1 MTSVKVAVRVRPLNK
16 REIDL
21 ESKFIIQMHGKK
33 TTITNTKMVEEKLE
47 GVSDSTREAMRVK
60 DFTFDFS
67 FWTVDREDTETYC
80 DQEKVYK
87 CLGVDVVDSAYEG
100 YNACV
105 FAYGQTG
112 SGKTYTM
119 MGPHDD
125 VGLIPRICQELF
137 HRMTDE
143 TTSYRTEVS
152 YLEIYNEKVRDL
164 LKVTNA
170 HNVVHNL
177 RVREHPKEGP
187 YVQGLSKYIVHSF
200 GEIESLMQKG
210 NSVRTTASTNM
221 NDVSSRSHALFTIVF
236 TQATIKDGIP
246 SEKMSKVH
254 LVDLAGSERAT
265 ATGATGQRLR
275 EGGSINK
282 SLVSLGTVIKQL
294 AEVSEKGLKSAKGHF
309 IPYRDSVLTWL
320 LKDSLGGNSR
330 TIMVTT
336 ISPADVNY
344 AETLSALRYAN
355 RAKNI
360 INRPTVNEDKNVK
373 IIRELREE
381 IERLKAMVGGD
392 IDSIS
397 APKVKERLHESEARM
412 KVLTEEWSEKWKDI
426 ANILKEQG
434 TLALR
439 KEGAGVV
446 LDSALPHLIGID
458 DDILSTGIM
467 LFHLKE
473 GKTRIGRSDS
483 DPPVDIVIAGEEVEK
498 EHCTIENVNNT
509 VTLYPGEEALCCV
522 NGNIVSEHIKLTQG
536 AVVVLGKTNMFRYNN
551 PVEAAK
557 MKEELKKGNLI
568 KSGMS
573 ISLSRTSLISQ
584 SMTDLYRSSENL
596 SGSGWELDSSHR
608 EEQEK
613 IEELKCQIKVL
624 EDRYHAEEE
633 ERINKQVS
641 MEIELEKK
649 QNQLNKAYKELEKV
663 QTEVLQAHQFD
674 HIPIKLPKG
683 AQIDDLLKNL
693 DVKEKTLI
701 ETCRQNSETLHIK
714 METLRSD
721 NEVHK
726 QSVQAQI
733 TLLDD
738 RCRLKDNEIQLLDD
752 ELLVKE
758 QAAKEQ
764 DKEDQKV
771 IDAEQKQ
778 LDKMK
783 KDFEIIFHEQLEEN
797 ESLKEKF
804 QEIEMEVNQLQSQF
818 DKKESEMKER
828 WKKNVDEIAN
838 ENHEIEEAWNDL
850 KDQEKEY
857 DECLKSETLTEKE
870 RRDIEIEKEQLE
882 EAKSLLKL
890 EEEKVA
896 TKERKIL
903 DAIEVE
909 MDRWEQYKKEE
920 QNKVDRMKKDV
931 AKEAKSKE
939 LDSLS
944 SKIEEMETNISDMV
958 SDLKKQNVVLK
969 EFEKDID
976 TKKSQF
982 LDEKEDIIREKNDL
996 SSSQCRAVIKLEQEI
1011 ISINEELN
1019 SVEENLSEQL
1029 KEIQEERKSLLL
1041 LKKSQSMADSG
1052 IGDLDEQLQQ
1062 VEMTDEDQQKIEQKR
1077 KELEDLQAAVDRA
1090 QEALEEK
1097 VRGFDQARDYELDII
1112 ELEKDNLQE
1121 RVRQD
1126 RINALVEQEVKRRM
1140 FEEKIQREQ
1149 KRQLERDKE
1158 KREREEEIKR
1168 LKDAHHREM
1177 KQLKARYE
1185 KRSGSIGK
1193 GISPSLSNPYAT
1205 VMSADSEGEVPRRK
1219 STGNLSKFEESP
1231 KSIIITI
1238 PMYRL
1243 QCYGSDSHYEYE
1255 VKIVIGDDVWSVMRR
1270 YSKFREFH
1278 MDIKSKIPE
1287 INALVF
1293 PPKKLFSKTEKVAA
1307 ERRSQLEFYVN
1318 SVIEICSKI
1327 PSCCLHSSKNEFLS
1341 KQVLC
1346 DFNPFFKKGL
1356 FENSKYG
1363 TG

>member
-1 MTSVKVAVRVRPLNK
+1 MTSVKVAVRVRPFNR
-16 REIDL
+16 REIDM
-21 ESKFIIQMHGKK
+21 ESKFIIQMDGKK
-33 TTITNTKMVEEKLE
+33 TTITNTKMAEEKLD
-47 GVSDSTREAMRVK
+47 GVSETTREAMRVK

-67 FWTVDREDTETYC
+67 FWTVDRDDPETYC

-87 CLGVDVVDSAYEG
+87 CLGVDVVDSAFEG

-119 MGPHDD
+119 MGPPDD

-137 HRMTDE
+137 NRMTDHE

-164 LKVTNA
+164 LKVTNT

-177 RVREHPKEGP
+177 RVREHPKDGP

-200 GEIESLMQKG
+200 GEIQALMQKG

-221 NDVSSRSHALFTIVF
+221 NDVSSRSHAIFTIVF

-294 AEVSEKGLKSAKGHF
+294 AEVSEKGLRAGKGHF

-467 LFHLKE
+467 LFHLKVYINSYE
-473 GKTRIGRSDS
+473 PRHDKTNIMGLQPAWIQTSLRIS
-483 DPPVDIVIAGEEVEK
+483 GEEVEK
-498 EHCTIENVNNT
+498 EHCVIENVDNT
-509 VTLYPGEEALCCV
+509 VTLYPGDEALCCV

-557 MKEELKKGNLI
+557 MKEELKKKHIFVL

-584 SMTDLYRSSENL
+584 SMTDLYKSSENL

-633 ERINKQVS
+633 ERLNKQVA
-641 MEIELEKK
+641 MEIELERK
-649 QNQLNKAYKELEKV
+649 QNQLNKANKDLEKV

-683 AQIDDLLKNL
+683 AQIDDLLTKL
-693 DVKEKTLI
+693 DDREIKLI
-701 ETCRQNSETLHIK
+701 ETSRQTSDTLHLK
-714 METLRSD
+714 LETLRND

-726 QSVQAQI
+726 KNVQAQLV
-733 TLLDD
+733 LLED
-738 RCRLKDNEIQLLDD
+738 RCRLKDNEIKLLED
-752 ELLVKE
+752 ELNVKTM
-758 QAAKEQ
+758 AAKEQ
-764 DKEDQKV
+764 DMEDQKV
-771 IDAEQKQ
+771 IDTEQQQINK
-778 LDKMK
+778 LK
-783 KDFEIIFHEQLEEN
+783 KDFEIIFHEKLEEN
-797 ESLKEKF
+797 ESLKGKF
-804 QEIEMEVNQLQSQF
+804 QEIKEEEIQLKSQF
-818 DKKESEMKER
+818 DKKEIEMKER
-828 WKKNVDEIAN
+828 WKSDVDDISK

-850 KDQEKEY
+850 NDQEREY
-857 DECLKSETLTEKE
+857 DECLKSETLTDKE

-882 EAKSLLKL
+882 EAKCLLKL
-890 EEEKVA
+890 EEKKVA

-909 MDRWEQYKKEE
+909 MDRWENYKHSEEARIDKMKKEL
-920 QNKVDRMKKDV
+920 
-931 AKEAKSKE
+931 AKQAESSE
-939 LDSLS
+939 LNSIS
-944 SKIEEMETNISDMV
+944 SKIDEMEENVAEMV
-958 SDLKKQNVVLK
+958 SDLKKQKVVLK
-969 EFEKDID
+969 EFNKDIEQR
-976 TKKSQF
+976 KSEF
-982 LDEKEDIIREKNDL
+982 LDQKEDIMREKEAL
-996 SSSQCRAVIKLEQEI
+996 SSSQCQAVIKLEEEI
-1011 ISINEELN
+1011 ISVNEELN
-1019 SVEENLSEQL
+1019 SVEENLSEEL

-1062 VEMTDEDQQKIEQKR
+1062 VQLTDEDQLRIEQKR
-1077 KELEDLQAAVDRA
+1077 KELEELQEAVDRA
-1090 QEALEEK
+1090 QEILEDK
-1097 VRGFDQARDYELDII
+1097 VRNFDQARDYELDII

-1140 FEEKIQREQ
+1140 FEEKLQREQ

-1177 KQLKARYE
+1177 KQLKARFE

-1193 GISPSLSNPYAT
+1193 GITPTLSNPYAS
-1205 VMSADSEGEVPRRK
+1205 VMSADSEGEVLRRK
-1219 STGNLSKFEESP
+1219 SVS
-1231 KSIIITI
+1231 
-1238 PMYRL
+1238 
-1243 QCYGSDSHYEYE
+1243 
-1255 VKIVIGDDVWSVMRR
+1255 
-1270 YSKFREFH
+1270 
-1278 MDIKSKIPE
+1278 
-1287 INALVF
+1287 
-1293 PPKKLFSKTEKVAA
+1293 
-1307 ERRSQLEFYVN
+1307 
-1318 SVIEICSKI
+1318 
-1327 PSCCLHSSKNEFLS
+1327 
-1341 KQVLC
+1341 
-1346 DFNPFFKKGL
+1346 
-1356 FENSKYG
+1356 
-1363 TG
+1363 

>member
-1 MTSVKVAVRVRPLNK
+1 MTSVKVAVRVRPFNK

-21 ESKFIIQMHGKK
+21 GCKFIIQMDGKK
-33 TTITNTKMVEEKLE
+33 TTITNTKMAEEKME
-47 GVSDSTREAMRVK
+47 GVSESTREAMRVK

-67 FWTVDREDTETYC
+67 FWTVDREDKERYH
-80 DQEKVYK
+80 DQERVYK
-87 CLGVDVVDSAYEG
+87 CLGVDVVDSAYDG

-119 MGPHDD
+119 MGPHED
-125 VGLIPRICQELF
+125 VGLIPRICQDLF
-137 HRMTDE
+137 NRMTDE

-164 LKVTNA
+164 LKVTNSN
-170 HNVVHNL
+170 NVVHNL

-200 GEIESLMQKG
+200 SEIEALMHKG

-246 SEKMSKVH
+246 SEKNSKVH

-294 AEVSEKGLKSAKGHF
+294 ADASEKGLKPGKGNF

-381 IERLKAMVGGD
+381 IERLKTMIGGD

-426 ANILKEQG
+426 ASILKEQG

-439 KEGAGVV
+439 KEGAGVI

-458 DDILSTGIM
+458 DDILSTGII

-473 GKTRIGRSDS
+473 GKTRVGRCDAE
-483 DPPVDIVIAGEEVEK
+483 PPVDIVIAGEEVEV
-498 EHCTIENVNNT
+498 EHCIIENISNS
-509 VTLYPGEEALCCV
+509 VTLYPHNDSLCCV
-522 NGNIVSEHIKLTQG
+522 NGNIVSEPTKLTQG
-536 AVVVLGKTNMFRYNN
+536 AVILLGKTNMFRYNN
-551 PVEAAK
+551 PAEAAQ
-557 MKEELKKGNLI
+557 MKEDLKKGTLI
-568 KSGMS
+568 KSGVTV
-573 ISLSRTSLISQ
+573 SLSRTSLISQ

-596 SGSGWELDSSHR
+596 SGSGWELDTSHR
-608 EEQEK
+608 EEHER
-613 IEELKCQIKVL
+613 IEELKSQIKVL
-624 EDRYHAEEE
+624 EDRHHSEEE
-633 ERINKQVS
+633 ERINKQAA
-641 MEIELEKK
+641 MEIELERK
-649 QNQLNKAYKELEKV
+649 QNQLDKAYKELEKV
-663 QTEVLQAHQFD
+663 QNEVVQAHQYD
-674 HIPIKLPKG
+674 HVPIKLPKG
-683 AQIDDLLKNL
+683 AQIDDLLKQL
-693 DVKEKTLI
+693 DEREADLT
-701 ETCRQNSETLHIK
+701 ESSRQQSDTLHNK
-714 METLRSD
+714 LETLRHD
-721 NEVHK
+721 NDIHK
-726 QSVQAQI
+726 QSIQAKI
-733 TLLDD
+733 TLLNDK
-738 RCRLKDNEIQLLDD
+738 CRLKDTEMKLLDD
-752 ELLVKE
+752 ELMVKK
-758 QAAKEQ
+758 QTAREQ
-764 DKEDQKV
+764 DMEDQKV
-771 IDAEQKQ
+771 VDIEREQ
-778 LDKMK
+778 LNKMQ
-783 KDFEIIFHEQLEEN
+783 KDFDIIFHANLVENDVVKQVYDKLEVHEN
-797 ESLKEKF
+797 DIKKQFLVKET
-804 QEIEMEVNQLQSQF
+804 
-818 DKKESEMKER
+818 EMKER
-828 WKKNVDEIAN
+828 WKTDMDEVAN
-838 ENHEIEEAWNDL
+838 ENKEIEEAWNDL
-850 KDQEKEY
+850 KEQEKEY
-857 DECLKSETLTEKE
+857 EECLKSDTLTDDE
-870 RRDIEIEKEQLE
+870 RNEINVEVEQLQ
-882 EAKSLLKL
+882 EAKNLLKI

-896 TKERKIL
+896 AKERKIV

-909 MDRWEQYKKEE
+909 MDRWEQYKQSEE
-920 QNKVDRMKKDV
+920 TEISESKKNL
-931 AKEAKSKE
+931 AKELGNRE
-939 LDSLS
+939 LNSLS
-944 SKIEEMETNISDMV
+944 NKIVEKEGNISDMV
-958 SDLKKQNVVLK
+958 HELKKQETALK
-969 EFEKDID
+969 ELESDIER
-976 TKKSQF
+976 KKSHF
-982 LDEKEDIIREKNDL
+982 LSEKEDILKEKETLNDSL
-996 SSSQCRAVIKLEQEI
+996 CKSAIKLEQGI

-1019 SVEENLSEQL
+1019 DVDEKLNHELQ
-1029 KEIQEERKSLLL
+1029 EIQEERESLLL
-1041 LKKSQSMADSG
+1041 LKKSRSMVDSG
-1052 IGDLDEQLQQ
+1052 LGDLEEQLQQ
-1062 VEMTDEDQQKIEQKR
+1062 VHMTEDDIKKIEDKR
-1077 KELEDLQAAVDRA
+1077 KELEDLQRAVDKA
-1090 QEALEEK
+1090 NEVLEEK
-1097 VRGFDQARDYELDII
+1097 VRQFDLARDYELDII

-1140 FEEKIQREQ
+1140 LEEKIQREQ
-1149 KRQLERDKE
+1149 KRQLERDRE
-1158 KREREEEIKR
+1158 RREREEEIKR

-1185 KRSGSIGK
+1185 QRSGSV
-1193 GISPSLSNPYAT
+1193 ISQSMSNPYAT
-1205 VMSADSEGEVPRRK
+1205 VMSADSEGETIRRK
-1219 STGNLSKFEESP
+1219 NTGSISLSP
-1231 KSIIITI
+1231 NQPRTINITI
-1238 PMYRL
+1238 PSYRL

-1255 VKIVIGDDVWSVMRR
+1255 VKIEVGDDIWSIIRR

-1278 MDIKSKIPE
+1278 QEIKFKIPE

-1293 PPKKLFSKTEKVAA
+1293 PPKKLFSKTEKVAS
-1307 ERRSQLEFYVN
+1307 ERRHQLEFYMR

-1327 PSCCLHSSKNEFLS
+1327 PTCSLHSTQNQFLS

-1356 FENSKYG
+1356 FENTKYG